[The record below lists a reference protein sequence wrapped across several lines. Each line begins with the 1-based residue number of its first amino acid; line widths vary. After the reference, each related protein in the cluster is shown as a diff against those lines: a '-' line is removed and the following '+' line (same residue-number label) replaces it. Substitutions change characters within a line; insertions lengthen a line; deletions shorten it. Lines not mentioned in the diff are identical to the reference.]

1 MAKLCVENKSA
12 SIARTFFL
20 GFCGNLVKFFYF
32 SLNWSFLIGNAT
44 LKYYYLDFL
53 ESFHF
58 CFYKLYIFQKTL
70 NFFSRILIVLFICQI
85 TNQLR
90 TNFENG

>member
-1 MAKLCVENKSA
+1 MAKLRVENKSA

-44 LKYYYLDFL
+44 LTTFVFINFIFFKKHLI
-53 ESFHF
+53 SFPE
-58 CFYKLYIFQKTL
+58 Y
-70 NFFSRILIVLFICQI
+70 
-85 TNQLR
+85 
-90 TNFENG
+90 